1 MLSAQR
7 AVCVVKSRPHR
18 SQHQFVERE
27 GGNARP
33 PLRCVAGCSARLV
46 MRTTI
51 EDLGQ
56 TLRRQCGDM
65 GDDIVDIVAVG
76 QYGRKSRH
84 LCAIEVIGVR
94 AAETL

>member
-1 MLSAQR
+1 MLSAPR

-18 SQHQFVERE
+18 SQNQVAERV

-33 PLRCVAGCSARLV
+33 PRRCVAGCSVRLV

-56 TLRRQCGDM
+56 TLRWECGDM
-65 GDDIVDIVAVG
+65 GDDIVDIVAG
-76 QYGRKSRH
+76 G
-84 LCAIEVIGVR
+84 
-94 AAETL
+94 